1 MLRKLIHILNIKL
14 CFLYLYIRKHIYL
27 LIHFP
32 FDPIRSDEKII
43 VSLTSWSKRISN
55 IPKVI
60 DSILENTTLPDII
73 VINLSLQEFPNKE
86 NDIPN
91 EVVKY
96 IKKHEIEIIWS
107 EKNDKAYKKFIPTML
122 KYPNDAIICIDD
134 DFIYPKDFISTFV
147 KKHKEFPKNPLS
159 GNDVFI
165 WGIKAHCGC
174 ASLVKKRYFGPYIE
188 ELLDEKCIEIGTS
201 DIFFTLCA
209 ALNYSDY
216 IYVGKQFFFNMES
229 FNSISGLTDSNFKT
243 NMNNMYKHLIQKIH
257 KKYHINASTPH
268 LLYFCNPFSKNT
280 L

>member
-1 MLRKLIHILNIKL
+1 M
-14 CFLYLYIRKHIYL
+14 
-27 LIHFP
+27 HFP
-32 FDPIRSDEKII
+32 LDFIKTKEKII
-43 VSLTSWSKRISN
+43 ISLTSWSKRISN

-107 EKNDKAYKKFIPTML
+107 EKNDKAYKKFIPTMM

-216 IYVGKQFFFNMES
+216 IYVGKQFFFNMET
-229 FNSISGLTDSNFKT
+229 FNSVFGLSDQNFESNK
-243 NMNNMYKHLIQKIH
+243 NSIHNHLIHKIY
-257 KKYHINASTPH
+257 KKYYINAFDIKHP
-268 LLYFCNPFSKNT
+268 YFRNPFRENLFNKKNI
-280 L
+280 